1 MTSPEHKIPSNV
13 KFAQMREKSR
23 FEKKPKNS
31 IPANT
36 LTFKE
41 RLSALANL
49 PAFLKLVWQTSPWMT
64 LGSSLLRLVR
74 SALPLGML
82 YVGKLI
88 IDEVVFLNKGT
99 GNAPTDHLWTLV
111 AIEFGLAIAADG
123 LSRAITLMDSL
134 LGDLF
139 SNHTSVQIM
148 NHAASLD
155 LDQFEDSVFY
165 DKMERARQQTIG
177 RTMLLSQ
184 VMSQVQDIITM
195 VFLAAGLVA
204 FNPWLILLLLV
215 AIIPSFLG
223 ESYFND
229 KSYALTRGQTPERR
243 ELDYIRF
250 LGASDETAKEV
261 KIFNLSGF
269 ITDRFRTL
277 SGKFYHDNRKLVIRR
292 AGWGSFFSML
302 GSAGYYLAYVIII
315 FRTVEGKVSIGE
327 LTFLAGSFRQ
337 MRSLLE
343 STLTR
348 FTGISQ
354 GAIYLSDFFEF
365 FEIRPKIIPIP
376 NALTFPNPVK
386 TGFTFENVGFRYV
399 NSDRWAN
406 RHLNF
411 TLHPGEK
418 LALVGENGAGKSTLV
433 KLLARLYD
441 PTEGRI
447 LLDGVDLREYDL
459 FDLRQNMGII
469 FQDFLRYQMTFA
481 QNIAVGN
488 IDEKENH
495 ELIVAAAQKSLAD
508 VLAAKLP
515 DHYDQMLGKRFADGV
530 ELSGGEWQKVALAR
544 AYMKDTQLMIL
555 DEPTSSLDAR
565 AEYEVFQRFAEL
577 TKGKSAVLISHRFS
591 TVRMADRILV
601 LDNGELIE
609 IGSHEELLGKG
620 GRYAELFDL
629 QAMGYR

>member
-1 MTSPEHKIPSNV
+1 MS
-13 KFAQMREKSR
+13 EKSR

-31 IPANT
+31 IPTNT
-36 LTFKE
+36 LSLKE
-41 RLSALANL
+41 RLSALSNL
-49 PAFLKLVWQTSPWMT
+49 PVFLKLVWQTSPGMT
-64 LGSSLLRLVR
+64 LAGALLRLLR
-74 SALPLGML
+74 SALPLAML

-88 IDEVVFLNKGT
+88 IDEVLLLSKGNPGIT
-99 GNAPTDHLWTLV
+99 PDRVWLLV
-111 AIEFGLAIAADG
+111 GIEFGLAIAADA
-123 LSRAITLMDSL
+123 LNRAITLIDSL

-139 SNHTSVQIM
+139 SNFTSVQIM
-148 NHAASLD
+148 EHASTLD
-155 LDQFEDSVFY
+155 LDQFEDSIFY

-184 VMSQVQDIITM
+184 VMSQIQDMITM
-195 VFLAAGLVA
+195 LFLAAGLVA
-204 FNPWLILLLLV
+204 FNPWLILLLFV

-229 KSYALTRGQTPERR
+229 RSYALTRGQTPERR

-269 ITDRFRTL
+269 ITDRFKTL
-277 SGKFYHDNRKLVIRR
+277 SGKFYRDNRKLVISR
-292 AGWGSFFSML
+292 AGWGAFFSIL

-315 FRTVEGKVSIGE
+315 LRTIEGKVSIGE

-337 MRSLLE
+337 MRALLE
-343 STLTR
+343 GILSR

-365 FEIRPKIIPIP
+365 FEIRPKIVPVPASIP
-376 NALTFPNPVK
+376 FPVPVK

-411 TLHPGEK
+411 TLHAGEK

-447 LLDGVDLREYDL
+447 LLDGVDLRKYDL
-459 FDLRQNMGII
+459 FDLRQNIGII
-469 FQDFLRYQMTFA
+469 FQDFLKYQMTFS
-481 QNIAVGN
+481 QNIATGN
-488 IDEKENH
+488 IAEKDNS
-495 ELIVAAAQKSLAD
+495 ELIQSAARKSLAD
-508 VLAAKLP
+508 LLAQKLP
-515 DHYDQMLGKRFADGV
+515 DHYDQMLGKRFADGI

-544 AYMKDTQLMIL
+544 AYMKDAQLMIL
-555 DEPTSSLDAR
+555 DEPTAALDAR
-565 AEYEVFQRFAEL
+565 AEYEVFQRFSEL

-601 LDNGELIE
+601 LDKGELIE
-609 IGSHEELLGKG
+609 IGSHEELLQKG
-620 GRYAELFDL
+620 GRYNELFNL